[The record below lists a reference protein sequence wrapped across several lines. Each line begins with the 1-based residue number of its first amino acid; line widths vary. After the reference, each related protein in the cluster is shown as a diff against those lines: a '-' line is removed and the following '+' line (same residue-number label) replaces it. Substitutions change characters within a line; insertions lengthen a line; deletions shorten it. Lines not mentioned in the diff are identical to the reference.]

1 MKIII
6 AGCGRVGA
14 TLANK
19 LSLEGHDVSVV
30 DKNPDSFERLGKN
43 FKGQTVKGMVFDGEA
58 LKKAGI
64 ERADAFL
71 AVTSGD
77 NSNVVSA
84 TIAKDVF
91 RVPTVVARIYDPRRA
106 EIYRRFGIP
115 TVASVTWAANEIL
128 TFLTYTSMVRDIS
141 LGDGEVQIT
150 KTTIPPRLVGRTVG
164 ELTVPGEISVVAII
178 RSGKA
183 LIPGPGDIFKE
194 HDIIELAVLTTSLSR
209 LKKMLTP

>member
-14 TLANK
+14 TIATK
-19 LSLEGHDVSVV
+19 LSLEGHEISVI
-30 DKNPDSFERLGKN
+30 DKNTEAFESLRKN
-43 FKGQTVKGMVFDGEA
+43 FKGQTIKGMAFDGDA

-71 AVTSGD
+71 SVTSGD

-91 RVPTVVARIYDPRRA
+91 RVPKIVARIYDPRRA
-106 EIYRRFGIP
+106 EIYRKFGIQ
-115 TVASVTWAANEIL
+115 TVSTVTWAANEIL
-128 TFLTYTSMVRDIS
+128 TLLTYTSIVRDIS

-150 KTTIPPRLVGRTVG
+150 KAAIPPRLIGRT
-164 ELTVPGEISVVAII
+164 LNDLSVPGEISVIAII
-178 RSGKA
+178 RGGKA
-183 LIPGPGDIFKE
+183 FIPSSADAFKE
-194 HDIIELAVLTTSLSR
+194 YDVAEIAVLTTSMPK
-209 LKKMLTP
+209 LKRMLTP

>member
-14 TLANK
+14 TLAKK

-30 DKNPDSFERLGKN
+30 DKNPDSFERLGKT
-43 FKGQTVKGMVFDGEA
+43 FSGQTVKGMVFDGEA
-58 LKKAGI
+58 LKAAGI

-84 TIAKDVF
+84 TIAKDVY

-141 LGDGEVQIT
+141 LGDGEVQVT
-150 KTTIPPRLVGRTVG
+150 KTTIPPRVVGRTVG

-183 LIPGPGDIFKE
+183 FIPGPGDIFKE
-194 HDIIELAVLTTSLSR
+194 HDVIEIAVLTTSMSR

>member
-14 TLANK
+14 TLATK
-19 LSLEGHDVSVV
+19 LSLEGHDISIV
-30 DKNPDSFERLGKN
+30 DKNVDSFARLGKN

-58 LKKAGI
+58 LLKAGI

-71 AVTSGD
+71 SVTSGD

-84 TIAKDVF
+84 TIAKDIY
-91 RVPTVVARIYDPRRA
+91 RVPKVVARIYDPRRA
-106 EIYRRFGIP
+106 EIYRRFGIQ

-128 TFLTYTSMVRDIS
+128 TLLTYTSIVRDIS

-150 KTTIPPRLVGRTVG
+150 KASIPPRLVGRTVS
-164 ELTVPGEISVVAII
+164 ELSVPGEISVVGIV
-178 RSGKA
+178 RGGKA
-183 LIPGPGDIFKE
+183 FLPGGADVFTE
-194 HDIIELAVLTTSLSR
+194 HDIAEIAVLTTSMSK
-209 LKKMLTP
+209 LKKMIAP

>member
-14 TLANK
+14 TLATK
-19 LSLEGHDVSVV
+19 LSLEGHDISVV
-30 DKNPDSFERLGKN
+30 DKNTEAFERLGKN
-43 FKGQTVKGMVFDGEA
+43 FKGQTVKGMVFDGDA

-71 AVTSGD
+71 SVTSGD

-84 TIAKDVF
+84 TIAKDVY
-91 RVPTVVARIYDPRRA
+91 RVPKVVARIYDPRRA
-106 EIYRRFGIP
+106 EIYRKFGIP

-128 TFLTYTSMVRDIS
+128 TLLTYTSIIRDIS
-141 LGDGEVQIT
+141 LGDGEVQVT
-150 KTTIPPRLVGRTVG
+150 KAAIPPRLVGRALS
-164 ELTVPGEISVVAII
+164 ELAVPGEIAVVAIM
-178 RSGKA
+178 RGGKA
-183 LIPGPGDIFKE
+183 FIPGSGDLFKE
-194 HDIIELAVLTTSLSR
+194 HDIAEIAVLTTSMSR

>member
-14 TLANK
+14 TIATK
-19 LSLEGHDVSVV
+19 LSLEGHEISVI
-30 DKNPDSFERLGKN
+30 DKNTEAFESLGKN
-43 FKGQTVKGMVFDGEA
+43 FKGQTIKGMAFDGDA

-71 AVTSGD
+71 SVTSGD

-84 TIAKDVF
+84 TIAKDVY
-91 RVPTVVARIYDPRRA
+91 RVPKIVARIYDPRRA
-106 EIYRRFGIP
+106 EIYRKFGIQ
-115 TVASVTWAANEIL
+115 TVSTVTWAANEIL
-128 TFLTYTSMVRDIS
+128 TLLTYTSIVRDIS

-150 KTTIPPRLVGRTVG
+150 KAVIPPRLSGRTLN
-164 ELTVPGEISVVAII
+164 ELSVPGEISVIAII

-183 LIPGPGDIFKE
+183 YIPSSADAFKE
-194 HDIIELAVLTTSLSR
+194 YDVAEIAVLTTSMPK
-209 LKKMLTP
+209 LKRMLTP

>member
-14 TLANK
+14 TLAKK

-30 DKNPDSFERLGKN
+30 DKNPDSFERLGKA
-43 FKGQTVKGMVFDGEA
+43 FKGQTVKGMVFDGDS
-58 LKKAGI
+58 LKAAGI
-64 ERADAFL
+64 EKADAFL

-84 TIAKDVF
+84 TIAKDVY

-128 TFLTYTSMVRDIS
+128 TLLTYTSMIRDIS

-150 KTTIPPRLVGRTVG
+150 RTAIQPRLVGRSVG
-164 ELTVPGEISVVAII
+164 ELTIPGEISVVAIM
-178 RSGKA
+178 RGGKA
-183 LIPGPGDIFKE
+183 FIPGPGDIFKE
-194 HDIIELAVLTTSLSR
+194 HDVVEIAVLTTSMSR